1 MNMNDSTNGGI
12 NKSTTMA
19 VANRLGFKNQKDTVK
34 PSQIK
39 SKTQQLAYELLLQ
52 EEDKAK
58 KSRLG
63 CLLIQQYTNR
73 YGTKQANSQIN
84 SFIKGTVQ
92 DYLGKHQDLRTAES
106 NLDSLESQIREIVE
120 TMKIQVRARTNS
132 RKLDSGKSNVQF
144 EEEKDRH
151 GNDNRSNTQ
160 TRREIE
166 DPNQWVVVNAILA
179 LKQEKE
185 EEEKQRKIREKAAKY
200 KHELDMQKEEQRK
213 KINDGDDDKIKDAIS
228 NERLLYILL

>member
-1 MNMNDSTNGGI
+1 MNMNDSRNGGI

-19 VANRLGFKNQKDTVK
+19 VANRLGYKNQKDTVK
-34 PSQIK
+34 PGQLK
-39 SKTQQLAYELLLQ
+39 SKSQQVAYELLLQ

-92 DYLGKHQDLRTAES
+92 DYLGQYQDLRTAEA

-120 TMKIQVRARTNS
+120 SMKIQVRARTNS
-132 RKLDSGKSNVQF
+132 RKFDNGKGNVQF
-144 EEEKDRH
+144 EEEKDNRN
-151 GNDNRSNTQ
+151 GNDSRLNTQ
-160 TRREIE
+160 QHRDIK

-179 LKQEKE
+179 LKQEKA

-200 KHELDMQKEEQRK
+200 KYELDMQKEEQRK
-213 KINDGDDDKIKDAIS
+213 KENAGDDDKIKDAMS
-228 NERLLYILL
+228 NER